1 MKVNKTN
8 IISTNLFKKPA
19 QAIAA
24 ILLIT
29 VFLTSCSPPLV
40 QSNPTPQR
48 VLGSTPK
55 VIDDQENAAITAA
68 KSALAEQ
75 LQIGVDAIQLVDTQ
89 QVQWP
94 DGCLGVQQPGIMCA
108 MHVVDG
114 YRITLSAN
122 DQTYEIRTNLDGSQ
136 IVVVPRHAS
145 SSAPTQTQSDGI
157 QITDFSSSIGGVDGN
172 PDQQVIS
179 YNITINNPN
188 ENPITLSWLEP
199 VLQDS
204 VSGRTSETGLRNAVN
219 KVLAPNSQAAIH
231 GQLTLN
237 TSGLTKSDITQLG
250 SLFSGFT
257 ISTTQTIPLP

>member
-1 MKVNKTN
+1 
-8 IISTNLFKKPA
+8 
-19 QAIAA
+19 
-24 ILLIT
+24 
-29 VFLTSCSPPLV
+29 
-40 QSNPTPQR
+40 
-48 VLGSTPK
+48 
-55 VIDDQENAAITAA
+55 
-68 KSALAEQ
+68 
-75 LQIGVDAIQLVDTQ
+75 
-89 QVQWP
+89 
-94 DGCLGVQQPGIMCA
+94 MCA

-122 DQTYEIRTNLDGSQ
+122 DQAYEVRSNLDGSQ
-136 IVVVPRHAS
+136 TVVVPGEVS
-145 SSAPTQTQSDGI
+145 SSAPVKTQSNGI

-179 YNITINNPN
+179 YNVTINNPN
-188 ENPITLSWLEP
+188 DNPITLSWLEP